1 MFEFDTKKRLSNKEK
16 HGIDFETA
24 IQLWKDPQRV
34 EIKAKWLDEPRYL
47 LIAVIKNQHW
57 SAIFTSRRKRI
68 RLISVRRSRKNEKEI
83 DNSFRI

>member
-1 MFEFDTKKRLSNKEK
+1 MFEFDTKKSLSNKEK